1 MSWLVVPR
9 KSCASSLQAFHL
21 TPSLPCLIIPPF
33 MTRLATTFVAL
44 VLTLLATGCAS
55 THRLAERTHLSQ
67 HPIHET
73 RMTNQPAEG
82 YVPTGVWRIR
92 GPQNIVYLVGTCHL
106 VDEKEIPFPSAY
118 YAAYQDSKDIYVEY
132 DSLSF
137 SGTWMVLGAVPGMV
151 RWILAHQSELSY
163 PKGQTLTNHL
173 SADTVTRLR
182 AFYGPDFHSK
192 ERMTPLALVFWS
204 EFQNTQGGNIGGA
217 DDLFTLLAHR
227 DDKRIR
233 SLDDSSVTDLINPTL
248 DAILATY
255 TRKIAERGADTV
267 IKEEILDHQEE
278 TLDWRYGD
286 VSAAEKEVAEM
297 KSDAPALYEKLLPGR
312 NRQWLPKITL
322 ALQGQRNTM
331 VLVGAMH
338 LVGKEGL
345 LQLLRDA
352 GFKAEQMYG
361 IDRPKLNESI
371 SAAKARGR

>member
-1 MSWLVVPR
+1 MVNT
-9 KSCASSLQAFHL
+9 L
-21 TPSLPCLIIPPF
+21 TG
-33 MTRLATTFVAL
+33 LALAWVA
-44 VLTLLATGCAS
+44 VGCAS

-67 HPIHET
+67 HPIQET

-82 YVPTGVWRIR
+82 YVSTGVWRIR
-92 GPQNIVYLVGTCHL
+92 GPQNTVYLVGTCHI
-106 VDEKEIPFPSAY
+106 VDEKEIPFPSAF

-173 SADTVTRLR
+173 SADTVMRLR
-182 AFYGPDFHSK
+182 AFYGPDFRNK
-192 ERMTPLALVFWS
+192 ERMTPLALVFWN
-204 EFQNTQGGNIGGA
+204 EFQSMEGGNIGGA

-233 SLDDSSVTDLINPTL
+233 SLDDGTVTDLIQPTL

-255 TRKIAERGADTV
+255 TRKIAERGADAV
-267 IKEEILDHQEE
+267 VRDEILDHHEE

-297 KSDAPALYEKLLPGR
+297 KNDAPMLYEKLLPGR

-322 ALQGQRNTM
+322 ALQGRHNTM

-345 LQLLRDA
+345 LQLLREA
-352 GFKAEQMYG
+352 GFKTEQMYG
-361 IDRPKLNESI
+361 IDRPELNESTR
-371 SAAKARGR
+371 AAKGSRSMR